1 MVLNMKKEFDSW
13 NTFKKDMDA
22 KSSKMFCHPREIWWC
37 SLGVNV
43 GFEQN
48 GTGDN
53 FDRPVLVIK
62 GFNEHVFLGVAL
74 TGRQKTGKWH
84 FPLGTVDD
92 RQASVVLSQVRII
105 DTKRL
110 IKKVMTIDQKTFED
124 LKMALK
130 RALFD

>member
-1 MVLNMKKEFDSW
+1 MVLGMTKEFDSW
-13 NTFKKDMDA
+13 NTFKKDMDT

-43 GFEQN
+43 GFEQD

-62 GFNEHVFLGVAL
+62 GFNERMFFAVAL
-74 TGRQKTGKWH
+74 TGRRRVGTWH
-84 FPLGTVDD
+84 FPLGIIDD
-92 RQASVVLSQVRII
+92 REASVVLSQVRVI

-110 IKKVMTIDQKTFED
+110 IRKVMTIDQKMFED
-124 LKMALK
+124 LKVALK